1 MSNEIQKVEGQNELA
16 LQRLRDRLAKLGN
29 KSTHRRHQPL
39 HQRGT
44 MKVQA
49 PSQLAD
55 LDGSR
60 RPGGEVRVVMGQ
72 GKAPKR
78 RFNPGDWFEHDGSQ
92 WELLF
97 MYRVRSEPHAWHHVL
112 AERKQSDLRLIDHVV
127 RALGGG
133 ETTPRIVFTP
143 FADWNEANTFFA
155 DISREGD
162 SMVRTTQQLLAMK
175 RVVTQMQLPG

>member
-1 MSNEIQKVEGQNELA
+1 MNDELQKKIDSL
-16 LQRLRDRLAKLGN
+16 LAKHLAPRVP
-29 KSTHRRHQPL
+29 KRRYIPV
-39 HQRGT
+39 RGT
-44 MKVQA
+44 MKVRA

-60 RPGGEVRVVMGQ
+60 RSGGEVRVALGQ
-72 GKAPKR
+72 GKAPKI
-78 RFNPGDWFEHDGSQ
+78 RFKPGDRFEYDGSQ

-112 AERKQSDLRLIDHVV
+112 AERKPSDLRLIDYVV

-143 FADWNEANTFFA
+143 FADRFEADKFFK
-155 DISREGD
+155 DIPHEGD

-175 RVVTQMQLPG
+175 RVDRKEVEQS